1 MPPIRIPVAQQ
12 HIPEAHVDDIVLSQ
26 RFQQLLSLHIITT
39 DRKEN
44 IGTVE
49 HGDILLNGFPSN
61 IAPFDVP
68 LVVQYISNAAGR
80 IDAADV
86 GAEKQHNFLKH
97 CLVGTLVA
105 L

>member
-1 MPPIRIPVAQQ
+1 MPPICIPVAQQ

-26 RFQQLLSLHIITT
+26 RFQQLLSLHIIAAN
-39 DRKEN
+39 RKEN

-49 HGDILLNGFPSN
+49 HGDILLNSFPRHIPSFN
-61 IAPFDVP
+61 IA

-80 IDAADV
+80 IDTANI
-86 GAEKQHNFLKH
+86 GAEKQHDFLKH
-97 CLVGTLVA
+97 RLIGTLIA